1 MKNSN
6 DETIKI
12 EQNEPVKSQKIA
24 GQKRKSTEA
33 NLSDDDHEEDEEE
46 IDKICEKVS
55 KINKDK

>member
-12 EQNEPVKSQKIA
+12 EQNELVKSQKIA

-46 IDKICEKVS
+46 SDPKTSISI
-55 KINKDK
+55 